1 MDQTTNETT
10 TNHAVTPGPWDIAKV
25 ESMAPDMAYSEFRR
39 AKQALAD
46 LRNVKPRED
55 ELVAYGN
62 ACAVKA
68 ELGVRLDAAPAKA
81 GGARGPKRES
91 ASVDDVCSAITK
103 LYVAGTNG
111 VKTKAIEAAC
121 DGKSIGA
128 GLKAG
133 LDKKLIEVKNM
144 GKGAA
149 GGNFYKPVAKAP
161 EKASQREEGGKA
173 KR

>member
-1 MDQTTNETT
+1 MDQTKNETT
-10 TNHAVTPGPWDIAKV
+10 TNQPVTPGPWDIAKV

-62 ACAVKA
+62 ACAIKA
-68 ELGVRLDAAPAKA
+68 ELGVRLDAAPAD
-81 GGARGPKRES
+81 GTRGPKRES
-91 ASVDDVCSAITK
+91 ATEAEVYGAITK
-103 LYVAGTNG
+103 LITGDVTG

-121 DGKSIGA
+121 VNKSIGA
-128 GLKAG
+128 AI
-133 LDKKLIEVKNM
+133 KKLLDGKRIVVKNL

-149 GGNFYKPVAKAP
+149 GGNLFSLPAKAP